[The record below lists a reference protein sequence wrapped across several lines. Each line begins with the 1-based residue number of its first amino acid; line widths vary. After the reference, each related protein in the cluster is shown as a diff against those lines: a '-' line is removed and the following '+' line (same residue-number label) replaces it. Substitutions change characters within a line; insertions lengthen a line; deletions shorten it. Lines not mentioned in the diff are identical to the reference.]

1 MSQIHGNEI
10 AFLIANGFDE
20 MALTT
25 VQKAL
30 VKSGHKTH
38 NIAPETAVVN
48 GWNGQGW
55 GCFFTVDTPINQAL
69 ASDFGG
75 LIIPNGQRSLD
86 KLAKTAHTRRIVENF
101 LRAGKPVMFLGSREN
116 AMTILSEVAQDH
128 LAQMHF
134 VGETAEELETAVE
147 SFVAD
152 MAESDQ
158 LVNAA

>member
-1 MSQIHGNEI
+1 MSELHGNGI

-30 VKSGHKTH
+30 VKEGLKTH

-69 ASDFGG
+69 ASDFSG
-75 LIIPNGQRSLD
+75 LIIPNGQRALD

-101 LRAGKPVMFLGSREN
+101 LRAGKPVLFLGPREN
-116 AMTILSEVAQDH
+116 AMTILSEIATDH
-128 LAQMHF
+128 LAQIRF
-134 VGETAEELETAVE
+134 VGETAEELETSVTQFVTAMGEVE
-147 SFVAD
+147 
-152 MAESDQ
+152 E